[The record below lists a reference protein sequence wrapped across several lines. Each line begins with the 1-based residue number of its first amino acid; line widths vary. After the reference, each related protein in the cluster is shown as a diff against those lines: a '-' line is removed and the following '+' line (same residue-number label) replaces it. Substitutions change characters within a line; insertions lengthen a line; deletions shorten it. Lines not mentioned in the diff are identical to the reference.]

1 MIMWRLLILVP
12 ALCAKRGES
21 SSRPE
26 KWRQKLK
33 AVLFEYK
40 TKGEGGQ
47 KPTRQVGN
55 ASPTPSRYLHSH
67 DFHTRYLSILG
78 HHHTT

>member
-1 MIMWRLLILVP
+1 MIMLRPGLLLILVL

-40 TKGEGGQ
+40 TKGEGERE
-47 KPTRQVGN
+47 PTRQVGN
-55 ASPTPSRYLHSH
+55 AWASAVAI
-67 DFHTRYLSILG
+67 D
-78 HHHTT
+78 